1 MILAVDIGNT
11 NVTCGV
17 HNGEKWVHT
26 LRLPSTLNSLNQFS
40 TLKKFEITKSAISS
54 VVPNL
59 TQVYIE
65 SIQSLFQIDAY
76 IISYQNSGVELLVE
90 TPKDVGADRI
100 CNVAA
105 AKELVGTPSIVGDIG
120 SATNYDVV
128 DENGAFIGGAIA
140 PGIEVAAHNL
150 IEKAALLKETA
161 FTVPDIAVGI
171 TTASNLQSGIMLGAI
186 DVVDGMFHRIMDE
199 MKWDDCNIIV
209 TGGFGELISPHLKT
223 KHNYL
228 PNLTLDGVRIIHG
241 KNSPGKIPRL

>member
-1 MILAVDIGNT
+1 MMLAVDIGNT

-17 HNGEKWVHT
+17 HDGKKWAQT
-26 LRLPSTLNSLNQFS
+26 LRLPSTLDFWNQFS
-40 TLKKFEITKSAISS
+40 TLKECEITDSAISS

-65 SIQSLFQIDAY
+65 SIRNLFQIDAH

-90 TPKDVGADRI
+90 TPKDVGVDRI
-100 CNVAA
+100 CNVTA
-105 AKELVGTPSIVGDIG
+105 AKELVGTPAIAGDIG

-150 IEKAALLKETA
+150 IKRAALLKETA
-161 FTVPDIAVGI
+161 FIVPESAVGK
-171 TTASNLQSGIMLGAI
+171 TTESNLQSGIMLGAI
-186 DVVDGMFHRIMDE
+186 DLVDGMFTRMVDE
-199 MKWDDCNIIV
+199 MKWKKCNMIV

-223 KHNYL
+223 KHTLL
-228 PNLTLDGVRIIHG
+228 PNLTLDGIRIIYG
-241 KNSPGKIPRL
+241 NRLN

>member
-17 HNGEKWVHT
+17 YNEKKWVHT
-26 LRLPSTLNSLNQFS
+26 LRLTSTLNSLNQFS
-40 TLKKFEITKSAISS
+40 NLKEFEITKSAISS

-209 TGGFGELISPHLKT
+209 TGGFGGLISPHLKT

-228 PNLTLDGVRIIHG
+228 PNLTLDGIRIIYG

>member
-1 MILAVDIGNT
+1 MLAVDIGNT

-17 HNGEKWVHT
+17 HNGKKWVHT

-40 TLKKFEITKSAISS
+40 TLKEFEITKSAISS

-209 TGGFGELISPHLKT
+209 TGGFGGLISPHLKT